1 MKEKITHQLKEKR
14 LRKVISQTRGATTSA
29 LSSVGAASTADADS
43 SKALSL
49 VNKASS
55 SRDDSALSLERNYDQ
70 NLLDSDDSSDEEVLL
85 RTGNVPRKW
94 YELYDH
100 QGYDVKGRKV
110 VKMPEQDEL
119 EKFIE
124 RQNDPHWW
132 RKITD
137 DLNNR

>member
-1 MKEKITHQLKEKR
+1 M
-14 LRKVISQTRGATTSA
+14 
-29 LSSVGAASTADADS
+29 
-43 SKALSL
+43 
-49 VNKASS
+49 
-55 SRDDSALSLERNYDQ
+55 RNYDL
-70 NLLDSDDSSDEEVLL
+70 NLMDSDDSSDEEVLL
-85 RTGNVPRKW
+85 RTGNVPRRW

-110 VKMPEQDEL
+110 AKMPEQDEL

-124 RQNDPHWW
+124 RQNDPQWW

>member
-1 MKEKITHQLKEKR
+1 M
-14 LRKVISQTRGATTSA
+14 
-29 LSSVGAASTADADS
+29 
-43 SKALSL
+43 
-49 VNKASS
+49 
-55 SRDDSALSLERNYDQ
+55 
-70 NLLDSDDSSDEEVLL
+70 DSDDSSDEEVLL
-85 RTGNVPRKW
+85 RTGNVPRRW